1 MESAIQCNY
10 KKPDP
15 LTYMTDDIGNESMDF
30 IKRHNNQP
38 FFLYAAFNAP
48 HAPMQATAED
58 LKRFS
63 HIKDK
68 LRQTYCAMVYRL
80 DQNIGKIMK
89 TLQEQGLE
97 RNTLVV
103 FISDNGG
110 PANSISNGSINAPLR
125 GQKTTVLEG
134 GIRVPFFLKWPA
146 MVGGGKKFTAPVSAL
161 DICPTFIKAA
171 GGLVSE
177 KDHYT
182 GVDILPYLTG
192 STKGIPHQTMEWR
205 YTAGV
210 AIRDGEWKLIRL
222 PDRLPML
229 YHLSEDIAEQH
240 DVSLLYPDKTK
251 SMLKKM
257 GTWEMR
263 LPHPVFHEPVE
274 WRVRHL
280 GFYDAPYQ
288 LLQPQD

>member
-1 MESAIQCNY
+1 
-10 KKPDP
+10 
-15 LTYMTDDIGNESMDF
+15 
-30 IKRHNNQP
+30 
-38 FFLYAAFNAP
+38 
-48 HAPMQATAED
+48 
-58 LKRFS
+58 
-63 HIKDK
+63 
-68 LRQTYCAMVYRL
+68 
-80 DQNIGKIMK
+80 
-89 TLQEQGLE
+89 
-97 RNTLVV
+97 
-103 FISDNGG
+103 
-110 PANSISNGSINAPLR
+110 
-125 GQKTTVLEG
+125 
-134 GIRVPFFLKWPA
+134 
-146 MVGGGKKFTAPVSAL
+146 
-161 DICPTFIKAA
+161 
-171 GGLVSE
+171 
-177 KDHYT
+177 
-182 GVDILPYLTG
+182 
-192 STKGIPHQTMEWR
+192 MEWR

>member
-15 LTYMTDDIGNESMDF
+15 LTYLTDDIGKESVDF
-30 IKRHNNQP
+30 IKRHKNHP

-48 HAPMQATAED
+48 HAPMQATDED
-58 LKRFS
+58 LKLFS

-80 DQNIGKIMK
+80 DQNIGNIMK
-89 TLQEQGLE
+89 ALHAKGLE

-125 GQKTTVLEG
+125 GQKTTLLEG
-134 GIRVPFFLKWPA
+134 GIKVPFFLKWPA
-146 MVGGGKKFTAPVSAL
+146 MLGGGRKFTDPVSAL
-161 DICPTFIKAA
+161 DICPTFIDAA
-171 GGLVSE
+171 GGTVSE
-177 KDHYT
+177 KNHYT
-182 GVDILPYLTG
+182 GISILPYLTG
-192 STKGIPHQTMEWR
+192 KTKQMPHQTMEWR

-210 AIRDGEWKLIRL
+210 AIRDGDWKLIRL

-251 SMLKKM
+251 SMLKKL

-288 LLQPQD
+288 LVQPQD